1 MLKTIYSLL
10 SNEELLFLNSMCF
23 PFIASS
29 KFSIINKNNFYIRKI
44 LNVKNDLL
52 EYQKNCITHL
62 GGEYEIQGLWINKIN
77 VTTNQ
82 QDDFH
87 TDDSEISIVTYLN
100 EDFQGGEFE
109 YIFKNKKIKIKPIK
123 NCSLIMDET
132 MQHRVLNVTSG
143 ERFSLI
149 SFYKKAQK
157 KQKTLL

>member
-10 SNEELLFLNSMCF
+10 SNEELLFLNSMCT

-29 KFSIINKNNFYIRKI
+29 QFSIIDDNNFYIRKI
-44 LNVKNDLL
+44 LNVKMDLL
-52 EYQKNCITHL
+52 KYQKKCITHL

-77 VTTNQ
+77 TSTNQ
-82 QDDFH
+82 NDIFH
-87 TDDSEISIVTYLN
+87 TENSEISIVTYLN

-132 MQHRVLNVTSG
+132 IQHRVRNVING

-149 SFYKKAQK
+149 SFYKKPQK